1 MGPPP
6 KKRKIAKKGE
16 EIIMIPV
23 AADDFKKMNEFAE
36 AAMIVR
42 NPDRA
47 EEIKE
52 TRRRLLQQVGVDKLF
67 GALGVYLRQYKIDK
81 GKVDFALGA
90 TCQNR

>member
-23 AADDFKKMNEFAE
+23 AADDFKKMNEFSE

-67 GALGVYLRQYKIDK
+67 GSWRIWQNKQVVLRVGLKASTI
-81 GKVDFALGA
+81 
-90 TCQNR
+90 